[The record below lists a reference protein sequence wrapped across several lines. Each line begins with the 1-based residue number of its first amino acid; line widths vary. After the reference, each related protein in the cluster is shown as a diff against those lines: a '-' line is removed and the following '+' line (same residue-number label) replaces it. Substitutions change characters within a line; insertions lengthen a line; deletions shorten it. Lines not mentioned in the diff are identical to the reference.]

1 MIVSV
6 TMTKLLVESKDRYGT
21 TIKTSEH
28 CYDVFVATPTKF
40 VATSLRRSKAIATKM
55 AVVELHKYVVKYIYD
70 CIV

>member
-6 TMTKLLVESKDRYGT
+6 TTTKLPVESKDT

-40 VATSLRRSKAIATKM
+40 VAISLRRSSAIVTEM
-55 AVVELHKYVVKYIYD
+55 A
-70 CIV
+70 

>member
-6 TMTKLLVESKDRYGT
+6 ATAKLLVKSKDT
-21 TIKTSEH
+21 MIKTSEH

-55 AVVELHKYVVKYIYD
+55 VGVELHKYVVKYIYD